1 MSEHIQTLGYYM
13 SKNALVNIK
22 EILRI
27 DFQYSDSPPTNYCHF
42 TYSDNVVMRP
52 YLTSSE

>member
-52 YLTSSE
+52 T